1 MYCYDR
7 NITNET
13 YVTKE
18 KWPLIKVKHEYEEKT
33 TFTWQKFQM
42 VIKKSVSKSVLW
54 TDRDHSMMLD
64 SISISFFNIKSP
76 KKNILSTD

>member
-1 MYCYDR
+1 M
-7 NITNET
+7 NES

-18 KWPLIKVKHEYEEKT
+18 KWRLIKVKHEYEEKT

-64 SISISFFNIKSP
+64 STSFFNIKSP